1 MVDIRIN
8 NLTKKFG
15 AVAAVD
21 NLSIEIEKG
30 EMVALLGP
38 SGCGKTTLLRMIAGF
53 ETPSSGDMYLR
64 DRRINQVPPQNRN
77 IGIVFQDYAI
87 FPTMS
92 VYDNVAYGLTIKKK
106 PKDEIYREVMEYLGL
121 VGLVGYEKRMPSQLS
136 GGQQQRVALARAL
149 ITKPDVLLLDEP
161 LSNLDA
167 ALRLR
172 IRKEIRKIQQR
183 LGITAVF
190 VTHDQEEALSIADKI
205 FVMRNG
211 ELMQG
216 GVPREIYTAP
226 ANDFVASFIGR
237 SNILYGKANTSSDG
251 LLSVSVQGIEF
262 MVKAPEK
269 VPAPG
274 TDVWLSIRPQFIK
287 LGLEGG
293 DAGPAATCAVEA
305 SKAAA
310 GDGTSMNVSGA
321 SVGYVEYLGN
331 FTKGEVRIAE
341 SIDLE
346 FEHYHLSTQAHRQR
360 IAVGDK
366 LRCLINPEDIILG
379 TGIRGLE

>member
-149 ITKPDVLLLDEP
+149 ITKPVVLLLDEP

-293 DAGPAATCAVEA
+293 DAGPAATGAVEA